1 MPEQQ
6 LNVWIPEDYKTFLDQ
21 CAKQNDLTVK
31 AIIKGLIEQEMARV
45 SSEQMERE
53 SLPVLRAL
61 IREEVRRAIADLS
74 IRLQEVMVRDIRDA
88 LKDDAYHNTTK
99 LAKLLTR
106 TVRDSGILRRLLY
119 SLVSKMTGREFAAK
133 AYEHAEEMTRKEL
146 SERVAALPPSPLLEK
161 ELEG

>member
-21 CAKQNDLTVK
+21 CAKRENRTVK
-31 AIIKGLIEQEMARV
+31 AIIKGLIEREMAQARG
-45 SSEQMERE
+45 EEMERQ
-53 SLPVLRAL
+53 SLPAMRAMV
-61 IREEVRRAIADLS
+61 REEVQRGTGELYTRLHDSVLGDL
-74 IRLQEVMVRDIRDA
+74 RND
-88 LKDDAYHNTTK
+88 LKESLHQNTTK

-119 SLVSKMTGREFAAK
+119 SLVSKATGREFAAK

-146 SERVAALPPSPLLEK
+146 SERVTALPLSPLLEK